1 MALLT
6 RKRVIAVLKEST
18 AGTYNAPLAANCL
31 LVRDLSIT
39 PQQSDV
45 VSRDLIRPY
54 FGASEQLQANTRV
67 ECTFSVEMAGIGQ
80 NAAANEDADN
90 APNFGECLEA
100 CGFTTETTDDSK
112 RLYTP
117 NSLDSTT
124 VSILYNIDGVQ
135 HTVKGAK
142 GTFSINCSVGEIPT
156 FDFTFTGVYVPPG
169 DANPLSPAYQK
180 QATPLLFNN
189 TNTGT
194 FKIFGETGLQM
205 SNFSL
210 DLGNEVI
217 YRELVG
223 GAPEVMI
230 TNRNVTGSVTVESVN
245 LDSGSDAWQ
254 KTTERF
260 DPFAAALA
268 DGTLGEISF
277 VHGTAA
283 LNKVTIQSGL
293 VTSQTTK
300 NRADLGSISYSEED
314 GVAMWDCPYTMIPST
329 SGNDELSIIFE

>member
-6 RKRVIAVLKEST
+6 RKRVIAVLKETT
-18 AGTYNAPLAANCL
+18 AGTYNAPQAANCL
-31 LVRDLSIT
+31 IVRDLSIT
-39 PQQSDV
+39 PQESDV
-45 VSRDLIRPY
+45 VSRDLVRPY

-67 ECTFSVEMAGIGQ
+67 SCTFSVEMAGVGTGV
-80 NAAANEDADN
+80 DADV
-90 APNFGECLEA
+90 APNYGECIEA
-100 CGFTTETTDDSK
+100 CGFTGESTDDAK
-112 RLYTP
+112 HLFIP
-117 NSLDSTT
+117 NSTVATT

-156 FDFTFTGVYVPPG
+156 FDFTFTGVYIAPA
-169 DANPLSPAYQK
+169 DATALTPSYQK
-180 QATPLLFNN
+180 QASPLLFNN
-189 TNTGT
+189 SNTGT

-223 GAPEVMI
+223 GSPEVMI
-230 TNRNVTGSVTVESVN
+230 TNRNITGSVTVEAVN
-245 LDSGSDAWQ
+245 LASGGSQQWN
-254 KTTERF
+254 
-260 DPFAAALA
+260 PFAAALA

-277 VHGTAA
+277 VHGTTA
-283 LNKVTIQSGL
+283 LNKVTNQSGL

-300 NRADLGSISYSEED
+300 NRADLGSIGYSEED
-314 GVAMWDCPYTMIPST
+314 GVAMWDCPYTFVPST

>member
-18 AGTYNAPLAANCL
+18 AGTYNAPQAANCL

-39 PQQSDV
+39 PQESDV
-45 VSRDLIRPY
+45 VSRDLVRPY

-67 ECTFSVEMAGIGQ
+67 SCTFSVEMAGVGTG
-80 NAAANEDADN
+80 DADV
-90 APNFGECLEA
+90 APNYGECIEA
-100 CGFTTETTDDSK
+100 CGFTGESTDDAK
-112 RLYTP
+112 HLFIP
-117 NSLDSTT
+117 NSTVATT

-142 GTFSINCSVGEIPT
+142 GSFSISCAVGEIPT
-156 FDFTFTGVYVPPG
+156 IDFTFTGVYIAPS
-169 DANPLSPAYQK
+169 DATALTPSYNK
-180 QATPLLFNN
+180 QADPLLFDNGN
-189 TNTGT
+189 TSG

-210 DLGNEVI
+210 DIGNEVV

-223 GAPEVMI
+223 GSPEVLI
-230 TNRNVTGSVTVESVN
+230 TNRNITGSVTVEAVN
-245 LDSGSDAWQ
+245 LASGGSQQWN
-254 KTTERF
+254 
-260 DPFAAALA
+260 PFAAALA

-277 VHGTAA
+277 THGTAA

-300 NRADLGSISYSEED
+300 NRVDLGSIGYSEED

>member
-18 AGTYNAPLAANCL
+18 AGTYNAPQAANCL

-39 PQQSDV
+39 PQESDV

-67 ECTFSVEMAGIGQ
+67 SCTFSVEMAGVG
-80 NAAANEDADN
+80 AGVDADL
-90 APNFGECLEA
+90 APNYGECIEA
-100 CGFTTETTDDSK
+100 CGFTGESTDDAK
-112 RLYTP
+112 HLFIP
-117 NSLDSTT
+117 NSTVATT

-156 FDFTFTGVYVPPG
+156 FDFTFTGVYIAPA
-169 DANPLSPAYQK
+169 DATALTPAYQK
-180 QATPLLFNN
+180 QASPLLFNN
-189 TNTGT
+189 SNTGT

-210 DLGNEVI
+210 DIGNEVI

-223 GAPEVMI
+223 GSPEVMI
-230 TNRNVTGSVTVESVN
+230 TNRNVSGSVTVEAVN
-245 LDSGSDAWQ
+245 LASGGSQQWN
-254 KTTERF
+254 
-260 DPFAAALA
+260 PFAAALA

-277 VHGTAA
+277 THGTAA

-300 NRADLGSISYSEED
+300 NRVDLGSIGYSEED
-314 GVAMWDCPYTMIPST
+314 GIAMWDCPYTMIPST

>member
-18 AGTYNAPLAANCL
+18 AGTYNAPQAANCL

-39 PQQSDV
+39 PQESDV
-45 VSRDLIRPY
+45 VSRDLVRPY

-67 ECTFSVEMAGIGQ
+67 SCTFSVEMAGVG
-80 NAAANEDADN
+80 AGTDADV
-90 APNFGECLEA
+90 APNYGECIEA
-100 CGFTTETTDDSK
+100 CGFTGESTDDAK
-112 RLYTP
+112 HLFIP
-117 NSLDSTT
+117 NSTVATT

-142 GTFSINCSVGEIPT
+142 GSFSISCAVGEIPT
-156 FDFTFTGVYVPPG
+156 IDFTFTGVYIAPS
-169 DANPLSPAYQK
+169 DATALTPSYNK
-180 QATPLLFNN
+180 QADPLLFDNGN
-189 TNTGT
+189 TSG

-210 DLGNEVI
+210 DIGNEVV

-223 GAPEVMI
+223 GSPEVLI
-230 TNRNVTGSVTVESVN
+230 TNRNITGSVTVEAVN
-245 LDSGSDAWQ
+245 LASGGSQQWN
-254 KTTERF
+254 
-260 DPFAAALA
+260 PFAAALA

-277 VHGTAA
+277 THGTTA

-293 VTSQTTK
+293 VTDQTSK
-300 NRADLGSISYSEED
+300 NRVDLGAISYGEEQ
-314 GVAMWDCPYTMIPST
+314 GIAMWEVPYTMIPT
-329 SGNDELSIIFE
+329 TAGNDEFSLIFE

>member
-18 AGTYNAPLAANCL
+18 AGTYNAPQAANCL
-31 LVRDLSIT
+31 LVRDLNIT

-45 VSRDLIRPY
+45 ISRDLIRPY

-67 ECTFSVEMAGIGQ
+67 ECTFSVEMAGVGAGI
-80 NAAANEDADN
+80 DPDV

-100 CGFTTETTDDSK
+100 CGFTMEATDDSK
-112 RLYTP
+112 ALFTP

-142 GTFSINCSVGEIPT
+142 GTFSISCSVGEIPT

-169 DANPLSPAYQK
+169 DANPLTPSYQK

-210 DLGNEVI
+210 DIGNEVI

-223 GAPEVMI
+223 GDPEVMI
-230 TNRNVTGSVTVESVN
+230 TNRNVTGSVTVEAVN

-254 KTTERF
+254 KTTERW
-260 DPFAAALA
+260 DPFADALA

-283 LNKVTIQSGL
+283 LNKVTIQSGI
-293 VTSQTTK
+293 VTSQATK
-300 NRADLGSISYSEED
+300 NRVDLGSIGYSEED
-314 GVAMWDCPYTMIPST
+314 GIAMWDCPFTMIPST